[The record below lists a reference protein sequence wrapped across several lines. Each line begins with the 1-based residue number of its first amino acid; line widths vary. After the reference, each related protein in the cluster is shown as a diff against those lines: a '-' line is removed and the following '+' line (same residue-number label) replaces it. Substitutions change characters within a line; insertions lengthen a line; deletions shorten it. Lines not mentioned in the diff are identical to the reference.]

1 MEIISKSKKIIEKLR
16 KEGKVGTID
25 YDPTEMNEAMEKV
38 RREYI
43 IKAKRSEREQFLL
56 LILLLVSFTF

>member
-1 MEIISKSKKIIEKLR
+1 MKIISKTPEIMAKLR
-16 KEGKVGTID
+16 KEGKLKVID

-43 IKAKRSEREQFLL
+43 FKAKKSEQNARDV
-56 LILLLVSFTF
+56 ILD